1 VSGEGLEELKRR
13 QFLSL
18 GIIRVYTKKPGKT
31 ADLRDPVILKAG
43 ATVMDVAHHLHKDIA
58 ASLNFARL
66 WHQAAG
72 HNPIASA
79 QLGLCPKADREGF
92 EGQRVEHGHVC
103 QDQDILE
110 FHT

>member
-1 VSGEGLEELKRR
+1 MSGEGLEELKRR

-66 WHQAAG
+66 WHHGESHGPGAASQAG
-72 HNPIASA
+72 
-79 QLGLCPKADREGF
+79 GF